1 VDKLFFVGSVASG
14 RKVAEA
20 CARRL
25 VPCVLELGGSDPAI
39 VCADAD
45 VAHAARGVVWGR
57 FVNAGQTCT
66 APKRVYVDAA
76 VYEPFVAAVAAAVR
90 ALQVG
95 PGSAPASDVGPL
107 IRPAQAEQL
116 RAQLDDALAG
126 GARVLAEAPLPD
138 DLPAAARGGYF
149 APTVLGDV
157 RPDARV
163 LHEETFGPLLPVV
176 KVRDADE
183 AVRLANGSA
192 FGLSASVWTR
202 DARRARAI
210 AARLDAGT
218 VAINDSVF
226 VAGMAEVPHGGVKE
240 SGIGRSHGVAGLLEC
255 VRTKAVVTDLF
266 AGWAQPWWFGGSAAA
281 RAAAVDDFAR
291 LAHGR
296 GVGERLRG
304 IPGTLRLL
312 RRRD

>member
-1 VDKLFFVGSVASG
+1 
-14 RKVAEA
+14 
-20 CARRL
+20 
-25 VPCVLELGGSDPAI
+25 
-39 VCADAD
+39 
-45 VAHAARGVVWGR
+45 
-57 FVNAGQTCT
+57 
-66 APKRVYVDAA
+66 
-76 VYEPFVAAVAAAVR
+76 
-90 ALQVG
+90 
-95 PGSAPASDVGPL
+95 
-107 IRPAQAEQL
+107 
-116 RAQLDDALAG
+116 
-126 GARVLAEAPLPD
+126 
-138 DLPAAARGGYF
+138 
-149 APTVLGDV
+149 
-157 RPDARV
+157 
-163 LHEETFGPLLPVV
+163 
-176 KVRDADE
+176 
-183 AVRLANGSA
+183 
-192 FGLSASVWTR
+192 VWTR
-202 DARRARAI
+202 DVRRARAI